1 MRIVGLVIRAKPE
14 HLDSVSRALTALPG
28 VEIHGR
34 DDDAGKLVVTVEDVP
49 GAATTETL
57 TQVQLVEH
65 LICLTLAYEYS
76 DHEPEGA
83 ATTAAPAATQPDTC
97 EAAAHAG

>member
-1 MRIVGLVIRAKPE
+1 MRIVGLVVRAKPE
-14 HLDSVSRALTALPG
+14 HLDSVSAALTALPG
-28 VEIHGR
+28 VEIHAR

-65 LICLTLAYEYS
+65 LVCLTLAYEYS
-76 DHEPEGA
+76 DHEPDGA
-83 ATTAAPAATQPDTC
+83 AAITAPALTQPDTC
-97 EAAAHAG
+97 EAPARLG